1 VLLLGK
7 DVRLLARAPIL
18 VVLLL
23 GYPLLVALLAAS
35 ALQGQG
41 RAPTIAIVN
50 LDTAGQSVQV
60 GTEHLSVD
68 SYINRLAKQVHV
80 ERLSPSQASQQLD
93 AGRVS
98 AVLTIPAGFV
108 ADLQSALV
116 QPTLQLV
123 TSRRSPIEGDA
134 VAHELQSAVY
144 QFNQSLAQ
152 SYVNQILKLANLI
165 VDGGQVQIFGH
176 QGQVIGLART
186 RQIVTQARAQLLR
199 EGHVQQ
205 AAELASVLAFINST
219 QNNLSLASPAANAI
233 ASPIRLQVAQ
243 ALHGREPLSAFG
255 VAAAL
260 LASLALVGVLLAAG
274 GIAAEREER
283 TLSRLRRGLVRIPA
297 IIIEKV
303 VFSAIACLALGSVLL
318 GAVAVLTDLQVGRWA
333 EWIPVLLLA
342 GASFGAFGVVIGAI
356 ARETRTA
363 LLAALMLTLPLVFI
377 GLIPGAAVAFGARL
391 VPFGPGFQVFQA
403 LLADPSVRGIW
414 SDAVALGILT
424 AVYAGAATVALKR
437 LVSP

>member
-1 VLLLGK
+1 
-7 DVRLLARAPIL
+7 VRLLARAPIL
-18 VVLLL
+18 LVLLL

-41 RAPTIAIVN
+41 RAPTIAVVN

-60 GTEHLSVD
+60 GNEQLSVD
-68 SYINRLAKQVHV
+68 SYIERLGKQVHV
-80 ERLSPSQASQQLD
+80 ERLSADQASQQLD

-98 AVLTIPAGFV
+98 AVLTIPPGFV
-108 ADLQSALV
+108 ADLRSALV

-134 VAHELQSAVY
+134 VAHQLQSAVY
-144 QFNQSLAQ
+144 QFNQNLAQ

-165 VDGGQVQIFGH
+165 VNGGQVQIFGR

-186 RQIVTQARAQLLR
+186 RQVVARARAQSLR
-199 EGHVQQ
+199 EGRVQQ
-205 AAELASVLAFINST
+205 AAELATVLAFIDAT
-219 QNNLSLASPAANAI
+219 QNNLGLANPAAHAI
-233 ASPIRLQVAQ
+233 ASPIRLQVVQ

-260 LASLALVGVLLAAG
+260 LASLALVGVLLASG

-283 TLSRLRRGLVRIPA
+283 TLSRLRRGLVRLPA
-297 IIIEKV
+297 IITEKV
-303 VFSAIACLALGSVLL
+303 IFSAIACVALGSVLL

-333 EWIPVLLLA
+333 QWVPVLLLA
-342 GASFGAFGVVIGAI
+342 GASFGAFGVLIGAI

-377 GLIPGAAVAFGARL
+377 GLIPGAAVAFVSQL
-391 VPFGPGFQVFQA
+391 VPFGPAFRVFQA
-403 LLADPSVRGIW
+403 LLADPSVGGIW
-414 SDAVALGILT
+414 PDVVALGALT
-424 AVYAGAATVALKR
+424 VVYAGAATIALKR
-437 LVSP
+437 LGGT